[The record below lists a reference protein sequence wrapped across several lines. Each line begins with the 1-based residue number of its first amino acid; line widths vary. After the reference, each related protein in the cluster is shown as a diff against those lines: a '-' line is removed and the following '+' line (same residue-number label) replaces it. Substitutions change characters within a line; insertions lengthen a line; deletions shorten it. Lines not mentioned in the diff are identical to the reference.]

1 MSGGEQRTRE
11 IMRGMV
17 YPLWTRSA
25 AMVCGSLSIFVG
37 HGICVYP
44 SSALLEHNNVESISS
59 KPIDELIKADCF
71 AKAFQGRTFAEYM
84 FLLYLFD
91 RLNNYPCI

>member
-1 MSGGEQRTRE
+1 VAPFPY
-11 IMRGMV
+11 I
-17 YPLWTRSA
+17 
-25 AMVCGSLSIFVG
+25 VG

-44 SSALLEHNNVESISS
+44 TSALLEQNNVESISS

-84 FLLYLFD
+84 FIHVF
-91 RLNNYPCI
+91 IISV